1 MTKKDIRK
9 IFRRGDPDYQ
19 QCVRCIMDTTDPWIE
34 FQENGECSHCAEYDR
49 FRTFWNPEGDR
60 EELEKLMDI
69 IKLDGKGHDYDVI
82 MGLSGGVDSSYVA
95 HIAREFDLRVLII
108 HVDTGWNSELAVK
121 NIENI
126 VTKYGFDLVTDVV
139 DWEAMRDLQ
148 LAFFKAAV
156 PNQDIPQDHA
166 INAGFYNFA
175 AKSRVKWS
183 LSGTNFSCES
193 ILPQSWGYD
202 SQDLKHIRAIS
213 DQFGSPKSFKKFPK
227 MSYFKRDII
236 HQKIYGLK
244 IGRPLNL
251 IPYRKDDAMATLT
264 REVGWQY
271 YGGKHYE
278 SRFTKFFQGW
288 YLPDRF
294 GFDKRLAHL
303 SSIVLS
309 GQISREEALQEF
321 EKGHLTDED
330 VRLEHDYMARKLGLS
345 DLEFE
350 ELMQRPLR
358 QHTDYPMV
366 DPAKREKYRRWFYDL
381 KALMELKWARRLVLR
396 LLWVPLRQ
404 GLILVKK
411 VMRKAGVL
419 VKRIMRKGWIL
430 IKRVVRKAGTFFKRD
445 L

>member
-1 MTKKDIRK
+1 
-9 IFRRGDPDYQ
+9 
-19 QCVRCIMDTTDPWIE
+19 
-34 FQENGECSHCAEYDR
+34 
-49 FRTFWNPEGDR
+49 
-60 EELEKLMDI
+60 
-69 IKLDGKGHDYDVI
+69 
-82 MGLSGGVDSSYVA
+82 
-95 HIAREFDLRVLII
+95 
-108 HVDTGWNSELAVK
+108 
-121 NIENI
+121 
-126 VTKYGFDLVTDVV
+126 
-139 DWEAMRDLQ
+139 
-148 LAFFKAAV
+148 
-156 PNQDIPQDHA
+156 
-166 INAGFYNFA
+166 
-175 AKSRVKWS
+175 
-183 LSGTNFSCES
+183 
-193 ILPQSWGYD
+193 
-202 SQDLKHIRAIS
+202 
-213 DQFGSPKSFKKFPK
+213 
-227 MSYFKRDII
+227 
-236 HQKIYGLK
+236 
-244 IGRPLNL
+244 
-251 IPYRKDDAMATLT
+251 MATLT

>member
-1 MTKKDIRK
+1 MNDKDIRK
-9 IFRRGDPDYQ
+9 IIRRGDPGYR

-60 EELEKLMDI
+60 EELEQLMDTI
-69 IKLDGKGHDYDVI
+69 RRDGKGYDYDAI

-95 HIAREFDLRVLII
+95 HVAKEFDLRVLVI

-126 VTKYGFDLVTDVV
+126 VTKYKFDLVTDVV

-166 INAGFYNFA
+166 INAGFFNFA
-175 AKSRVKWS
+175 AKNKVKWS
-183 LSGTNFSCES
+183 LSGSNFSCES

-202 SQDLKHIRAIS
+202 SQDIKHIRAIS
-213 DQFGSPKSFKKFPK
+213 DQFGSPKTFKKFPK
-227 MSYFKRDII
+227 MSYFKHDVMHRVFSRL
-236 HQKIYGLK
+236 QV
-244 IGRPLNL
+244 GRPLNL
-251 IPYRKDDAMATLT
+251 IPYQKEEAMSTLT
-264 REVGWQY
+264 KEVGWQY

-288 YLPDRF
+288 YLPHRF

-309 GQISREEALQEF
+309 GQMTRDAALQEF
-321 EKGHLTDED
+321 DKGHLTDED

-345 DLEFE
+345 DTEFE
-350 ELMQRPLR
+350 ELMQRPLC
-358 QHTDYPMV
+358 QHTDYPMT
-366 DPAKREKYRRWFYDL
+366 DPVKREKYYRWGSEL
-381 KALMELKWARRLVLR
+381 KAQLEKFGINV
-396 LLWVPLRQ
+396 
-404 GLILVKK
+404 
-411 VMRKAGVL
+411 
-419 VKRIMRKGWIL
+419 
-430 IKRVVRKAGTFFKRD
+430 
-445 L
+445 